1 MVRFHSLIACGLAAL
16 PSLAAALPRP
26 SSCPDGLCLQTRANI
41 AMSQVQRELGALI
54 SSDAHIYGPNDP
66 SFQNLTQRYQAYM
79 PPKIQLVVQVGEEKD
94 VSAVIS
100 YASRNSVEFY
110 VVNRGH
116 GLPVSQGTFNG
127 IQVDVGLLRNIT
139 IKKDGKTGLFQGGTF
154 DQQVIDYLWDRGY
167 VTTTG
172 SCACVGMLGPGLG
185 GGHGRMQNKHGL
197 ISDNLVQINAVLANG
212 TAITVSQNSHS
223 DLFWAMQGAGHN
235 FAAVTSFELKIYPRG
250 PDTWYH
256 KTYIFKQDKLEKL
269 FALLNEVDKE
279 KFKPTHML
287 NFGFYFWN
295 QAFDTK
301 NPVIQWDFTYIGPKR
316 DVAAKLKPFDDLGP
330 VNATEA
336 DLPYP
341 EILPA
346 TGTGLDDPLCAK
358 GLNHVVGTAGVQ
370 SYNVTTQRQI
380 FDHFVAKSAAYPGL
394 AGTFVVMESYGIGG
408 VVEKDPASSAF
419 PMRDDYLLL
428 QTSVNYAPNATLDAA
443 AVQWARESVDIW
455 NRGQPTRKPT
465 TYVNYGLGDESLE
478 SIYGYEPW
486 RLEKLRKLKKAYDP
500 YNKFR
505 YYVPLIRDSA

>member
-1 MVRFHSLIACGLAAL
+1 MVRFNSLVACGLAAL
-16 PSLAAALPRP
+16 PLLAAALPRP
-26 SSCPDGLCLQTRANI
+26 SCPDGLCLQTRADI
-41 AMSQVQRELGALI
+41 TMDQVQRELGALI
-54 SSDAHIYGPNDP
+54 SSDAHIYGPDDP

-79 PPKIQLVVQVGEEKD
+79 PPKIQLVVQVGKEED

-100 YASRNSVEFY
+100 YADRNSVEFY

-127 IQVDVGLLRNIT
+127 IQIDVGLLRNIT
-139 IKKDGKTGLFQGGTF
+139 ISEDGTYGLFQGGTF
-154 DQQVIDYLWDRGY
+154 DQQVIDYLWERGY

-197 ISDNLVQINAVLANG
+197 ISDNMLKINAVLANG
-212 TAITVSQNSHS
+212 TAITVSEQSHA

-256 KTYIFKQDKLEKL
+256 KTYIFTQDKLEKL
-269 FALLNEVDKE
+269 FELLNVVDEDRE
-279 KFKPTHML
+279 KPEHML

-295 QAFDTK
+295 QAFDTTK
-301 NPVIQWDFTYIGPKR
+301 PVIQWDFTYIGPKS
-316 DVAAKLKPFDDLGP
+316 DVEAKLAPFDALGP
-330 VNATEA
+330 VNVTEA

-358 GLNHVVGTAGVQ
+358 GSSHVVGTAGLQ
-370 SYNVTTQRQI
+370 EYNVTTQRQL
-380 FDHFVAKSAAYPGL
+380 FDHFVDKSAAYPGL
-394 AGTFVVMESYGIGG
+394 AGTFFVMESYGVGG
-408 VVEKDPASSAF
+408 VVSRDPASSAF
-419 PMRDDYLLL
+419 PMRDDYLLV
-428 QTSVNYAPNATLDAA
+428 QISVNYAPNATLDDA
-443 AVQWARESVDIW
+443 AVQWGREAVDMW
-455 NRGQPTRKPT
+455 NQGQPTRRPT

-486 RLEKLRKLKKAYDP
+486 RLEKLRSLKKAYDP
-500 YNKFR
+500 NNKFR
-505 YYVPLIRDSA
+505 YYVPLIRDS